1 LNVPFV
7 AAAPVL
13 FGAIAAAAE
22 LAARIELT
30 ADAAAEDAWGISG
43 IDDRVV
49 PIREAP
55 CSWAVAVSAKKAKRK
70 DLDASIVE
78 VGAGWKSKRNE
89 E

>member
-1 LNVPFV
+1 LNIPFV

-30 ADAAAEDAWGISG
+30 ADAAAELAAEEAALAAAEDAWGISG

-55 CSWAVAVSAKKAKRK
+55 CS
-70 DLDASIVE
+70 
-78 VGAGWKSKRNE
+78 
-89 E
+89 

>member
-30 ADAAAEDAWGISG
+30 ADAAAEDA
-43 IDDRVV
+43 
-49 PIREAP
+49 
-55 CSWAVAVSAKKAKRK
+55 
-70 DLDASIVE
+70 
-78 VGAGWKSKRNE
+78 
-89 E
+89 